1 MDISIFKRLAEAGLI
16 SPVSLEKVKVTASNR
31 LFSLHWELRTLLYL
45 GVLLLSGALGIL
57 IYKHIDTIG
66 HQIILFCIGLMC
78 AGCFTYCIKK
88 KLPFSTAKV
97 PAPNSFFDYLL
108 LLGCLLFITFVGY
121 LQFQYTAFGTAYG
134 LATFIPLIVLL
145 FSAYFF
151 DHLGVLTM
159 AITNLA
165 AWMGIAVTPTRILE
179 ENDFN
184 SSTIIYTALLL
195 GAILVAAGMLSRIK
209 NIKRH
214 FDFTYTNFG
223 AHILFIACL
232 AGLFQ
237 FEVSYLLWFLLLL
250 GIAGYFYRYAMQ
262 EHSFYFLL
270 ILTLYTYIGLSA
282 VVTRLLFSGN
292 GNEEGAFYLAFFYY
306 IGSAIGMVLLL
317 INYNKKIKSDARI

>member
-1 MDISIFKRLAEAGLI
+1 MDIAIFKKLAAAGLI
-16 SPVSLEKVKVTASNR
+16 SPVSLEKVKVTAGNR

-57 IYKHIDTIG
+57 VYKHIDTIG
-66 HQIILFCIGLMC
+66 HQIILLCIGFVC
-78 AGCFTYCIKK
+78 AACFAYCVRK
-88 KLPFSTAKV
+88 KLPFSVDKV
-97 PAPNSFFDYLL
+97 TAPNSFFDYLL

-134 LATFIPLIVLL
+134 LATFIPLSVLL

-165 AWMGIAVTPTRILE
+165 AWMGIAVTPARILK
-179 ENDFN
+179 ENDF
-184 SSTIIYTALLL
+184 SSSPLIYTALLL
-195 GAILVAAGMLSRIK
+195 GAILIAAGVLSRIK
-209 NIKRH
+209 NVKRH

-237 FEVSYLLWFLLLL
+237 FEENTLFWILLLW

-270 ILTLYTYIGLSA
+270 ILTLYSYIGLST
-282 VVTRLLFSGN
+282 VVTRILFRDS

-306 IGSAIGMVLLL
+306 IGSAIGLVMLL
-317 INYNKKIKSDARI
+317 IHYNKKIKNDARI